1 MATNFKSLSVLLLS
15 ALAFVGCAE
24 QQQQSAPPT
33 AEYNMLTI
41 AIGDCDIVRQAS
53 ATIRGRQ
60 DVDVYPQVGGVL
72 TKLLV
77 EEGDLVRKGET
88 MFVIDQI
95 PYRAAL
101 ATAEANVAS
110 AEASLATAQLT
121 LDSKAKLFEAKVI
134 SEFDYQTAKNTLLVA
149 QAQLSQAEAQ
159 LLNAK
164 NNLSY
169 TTVKSPVDGTIGT
182 LPYREGALVSSSIQ
196 TPLTTVSDNSSMYV
210 YFSMTESDFLNVK
223 RDFGSRKAVMDIAP
237 QVALQLSD
245 GSMYDQMGSINS
257 MSGVIDRSTGT
268 ISLRADFDNPD
279 RLLHSGASGNVV
291 INTKRDSVIIIPQ
304 AATFEVQDKVFVY
317 KAVDGVAKSAMVN
330 VTKVTGGKDFIV
342 ESGLAVGDQIVAE
355 GVGLLREGTPIK
367 AKGAAAAAAPATT
380 PAEQSVE

>member
-1 MATNFKSLSVLLLS
+1 
-15 ALAFVGCAE
+15 
-24 QQQQSAPPT
+24 
-33 AEYNMLTI
+33 MLTI

-110 AEASLATAQLT
+110 AEASLATAKLT

-268 ISLRADFDNPD
+268 ISLRADFENPD
-279 RLLHSGASGNVV
+279 RLLHSGASGNIV

-317 KAVDGVAKSAMVN
+317 KAVEGVAKSAMVK
-330 VTKVTGGKDFIV
+330 VTKVSGGKDFIV
-342 ESGLAVGDQIVAE
+342 ESGLSVGDQIVAE

-367 AKGAAAAAAPATT
+367 AKGAAAPATT